1 MEKKYLRS
9 IVIVSLLFIVDSVFA
24 QGPPPPPPP
33 IDTPITGGFFVL
45 MAAGIIYAIKS
56 IKNRKN

>member
-9 IVIVSLLFIVDSVFA
+9 IVIVSLLLMVDSVFA

-33 IDTPITGGFFVL
+33 IDTPITGGIFIL
-45 MAAGIIYAIKS
+45 LAAGIAYGIKS
-56 IKNRKN
+56 IRGNKH

>member
-9 IVIVSLLFIVDSVFA
+9 IVIVSLLFVVDSVLA

-33 IDTPITGGFFVL
+33 IDTPIAGGVFVL
-45 MAAGIIYAIKS
+45 MAAGIVYAIKNLWNK
-56 IKNRKN
+56 KN

>member
-9 IVIVSLLFIVDSVFA
+9 IVIVSLLLIFDSVFA

-33 IDTPITGGFFVL
+33 IDTPITGGVFVL
-45 MAAGIIYAIKS
+45 MAAGIIYALKHLWNK
-56 IKNRKN
+56 KN